1 MPDSKEREVGGRWG
15 ERSKVDMEGVLM
27 WEEGERVKEEAG
39 PTGSPGEE
47 GTTEVEYE
55 GLAIKE
61 ADPIGSQWEEETLE
75 GVVNHEEEV
84 DPITRAFFI
93 IGCLRES

>member
-1 MPDSKEREVGGRWG
+1 MPDSKEKEEGGWWG
-15 ERSKVDMEGVLM
+15 EGSKVDTEGVLM
-27 WEEGERVKEEAG
+27 QEERGRVKEVADPIE
-39 PTGSPGEE
+39 SPGEE

-61 ADPIGSQWEEETLE
+61 VVPTGSLWEEGTLE
-75 GVVNHEEEV
+75 GVANHEEEV
-84 DPITRAFFI
+84 EPITRAFFI